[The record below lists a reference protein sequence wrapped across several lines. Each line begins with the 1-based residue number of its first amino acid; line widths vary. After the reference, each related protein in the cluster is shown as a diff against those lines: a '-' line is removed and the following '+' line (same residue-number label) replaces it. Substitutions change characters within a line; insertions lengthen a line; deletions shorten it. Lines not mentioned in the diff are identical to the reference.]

1 MREILFLFLL
11 PAVLYS
17 YSVKELPE
25 KYRKWLE
32 EEVVYIITP
41 KEKEIF
47 LQLQTDKER
56 ELFIEAFWAVRDPT
70 LGTPQ
75 NEFKD
80 EHYRRI
86 EYANKYFG
94 RESPRPGW
102 MTDRGRVYIILG
114 EPLDK
119 EVHENS
125 PDVTDT
131 EIWFYKGDVTKG
143 LPPFFYVVF
152 FRREGTS
159 EYVLY
164 SPLKDGP
171 ESLVIDSKMR
181 LWDRKQVLDHLR
193 GIGGQ
198 LADVSLSLIPG
209 ESVSREGSSLPLSS
223 DALLGKIN
231 DYQRKR
237 VKDDYAE
244 KLLKYKEIVEVD
256 YSVNYVES
264 LSEVFLSR
272 DLMGNHFIHYQIE
285 PKRLSLDRY
294 QNKYYTSL
302 KVYGRVQNLSG
313 KNIFQFEKSIP
324 IELKEDELNSI
335 KNKPFSIVD
344 LFPIISGNYTVSILV
359 KNSVSKEFFSMER
372 QISVPST
379 YEAPF
384 LSPILLYYEKKPSIP
399 STFIKPFSFE
409 GQFCLPAMNG
419 LFSPSDN
426 LGIFCRANNLPKIS
440 LEFLEWK
447 VEILSNGK
455 EILSKIFSSSQFPE
469 NPSMKRENFDQEF
482 VIEIPLRELKP
493 GNYQLKVSLFERG
506 NEILSE
512 KRDFSISPTPSVPRA
527 WAVSKP
533 TFRIND
539 SFVDFSLGIQHL
551 NNGELDQAIS
561 RLERAREKKPDS
573 IDFSIA
579 ISKAFLA
586 KGNWEKVI
594 EILKPFL
601 KPELKS
607 FEPFYLIAKAY
618 HNLGEYSSAIE
629 NYRIALN
636 IKGLDPEI
644 LNSIGDCHLKLGE
657 NDSAVKVFEKS
668 LEINPYQGKI
678 SEILKKLKERQK

>member
-1 MREILFLFLL
+1 MRRILILFLL
-11 PAVLYS
+11 PLVLYS
-17 YSVKELPE
+17 YSAKDLPP

-56 ELFIEAFWAVRDPT
+56 DLFIEAFWAVRDPT
-70 LGTPQ
+70 PGTPK
-75 NEFKD
+75 NEFKE

-119 EVHENS
+119 EVHEGS

-131 EIWFYKGDVTKG
+131 EIWFYKGDVTSG
-143 LPPFFYVVF
+143 LPSFFYVVF
-152 FRREGTS
+152 FRREGTG

-164 SPLKDGP
+164 SPLRDGP

-193 GIGGQ
+193 EIGGQ

-209 ESVSREGSSLPLSS
+209 ESVSRDGSSLPLSS
-223 DALLGKIN
+223 DMLLGKIN
-231 DYQRKR
+231 DYQRKK

-264 LSEVFLSR
+264 SSEIFLTR
-272 DLMGNHFIHYQIE
+272 DFMGNYFLHYQIE
-285 PKRLSLDRY
+285 PKRLSLDSY

-302 KVYGRVQNLSG
+302 KIYGRIQNLSG
-313 KNIFQFEKSIP
+313 KTIFQFEKSIP

-344 LFPIISGNYTVSILV
+344 LFPIIPGNFNVSILV
-359 KNSVSKEFFSMER
+359 KNTVSKEFFSMEK
-372 QISVPST
+372 QVSVPST
-379 YEAPF
+379 IETPF
-384 LSPILLYYEKKPSIP
+384 LSQILLYHKKES
-399 STFIKPFSFE
+399 STFSSFLKPFSFE
-409 GQFCLPAMNG
+409 GQFYSPAMNC

-426 LGIFCRANNLPKIS
+426 LGIFCRANNLPRNSIRS
-440 LEFLEWK
+440 FEWRL
-447 VEILSNGK
+447 EILSEGK
-455 EILSKIFSSSQFPE
+455 EVLSRSFSSSQFPE
-469 NPSMKRENFDQEF
+469 IPSIKRENFDQEL
-482 VIEIPLRELKP
+482 ITEIPLKELKP
-493 GNYQLKVSLFERG
+493 GNYELRISLLEKG
-506 NEILSE
+506 KEILSE
-512 KRDFSISPTPSVPRA
+512 KKEFSISPTPSVPRA
-527 WAVSKP
+527 WTVTKP
-533 TFRIND
+533 TFRAND
-539 SFVDFSLGIQHL
+539 PFIDFSIGVQYL
-551 NNGELDQAIS
+551 NNGEIDQAIL

-573 IDFSIA
+573 LDFSLA
-579 ISKAFLA
+579 SSRAFLA
-586 KGNWEKVI
+586 KRNWEKVI

-607 FEPFYLIAKAY
+607 FEPFYLTAKAY
-618 HNLGEYSSAIE
+618 HSLGEYSSALE

-636 IKGLDPEI
+636 LKGLDPDI

-657 NDSAVKVFEKS
+657 NDSAIKAFEKS
-668 LEINPYQGKI
+668 LEINPSQGEI
-678 SEILKKLKERQK
+678 SEILKKLKEGKK